1 MCAWVTLDGTG
12 VDYPVVQGKDNLAYV
27 NTDVYGDFSLSGT
40 IFLDS
45 RCASDFTDAYG
56 LLYGHHMVSGQMF
69 GDLEKYQD
77 AVFLETHTG
86 GTLLLPDRTCRLEV
100 LGCLLIPASEER
112 IFEPETQD
120 IAALLDWA
128 QDTALCWWA
137 DAPVPERVL
146 AMSTCSSAY
155 TDARTVVLAA
165 IWQEG

>member
-1 MCAWVTLDGTG
+1 MKPPKSTNPREALQMPVGS
-12 VDYPVVQGKDNLAYV
+12 VD
-27 NTDVYGDFSLSGT
+27 SW
-40 IFLDS
+40 
-45 RCASDFTDAYG
+45 
-56 LLYGHHMVSGQMF
+56 
-69 GDLEKYQD
+69 
-77 AVFLETHTG
+77 
-86 GTLLLPDRTCRLEV
+86 LLLPDRTCRLEV

-128 QDTALCWWA
+128 QDTALCWRA